1 MIFNLG
7 GAIGSFIS
15 LGLKCV
21 LRILGTVCA
30 DLAPFSDPTCFHH
43 HPPPLFPSPV
53 LPVPFYPSLLVYAF
67 HLYSSSRLLPI
78 PTHHYQTYLAFVRPP
93 LATLAV
99 PHSSTRSLRSRDSF
113 NRTKAGTVSDATY
126 IAYMVIMLVGWVAC
140 LGLIPSHLVR
150 RSDGSHAAP
159 HPREVGD
166 QLSWWQKFSR
176 VAVREARHIYALKDE
191 WRIWVGLPFS
201 HFFRS
206 HTDKGRS

>member
-1 MIFNLG
+1 VLTWHLSPIQRASITILLRFSLPL
-7 GAIGSFIS
+7 SYPYPFIRHCWS
-15 LGLKCV
+15 
-21 LRILGTVCA
+21 T
-30 DLAPFSDPTCFHH
+30 PSTCTRRPVF
-43 HPPPLFPSPV
+43 FPSQLITTKPTS
-53 LPVPFYPSLLVYAF
+53 PSFDLRSLR
-67 HLYSSSRLLPI
+67 SPC
-78 PTHHYQTYLAFVRPP
+78 
-93 LATLAV
+93 